1 MSFYLFFIFIYILLI
16 YSGDKAFGTLVH
28 FASYVL
34 WVKHISVMLIHLFLK
49 LLGESNHFVVFSREQ
64 KGISLSPKVASVY
77 LFKIS
82 MPVGQLF

>member
-16 YSGDKAFGTLVH
+16 HSGDKAFGTLVH

-49 LLGESNHFVVFSREQ
+49 LGESNHFLVFPREQ
-64 KGISLSPKVASVY
+64 KGVSLSPKVASV
-77 LFKIS
+77 
-82 MPVGQLF
+82 